1 MPCFMREKPTT
12 ANHAVTSYMYND
24 RPLKIELT
32 LYTVIGWLS
41 VNQVYNIVCE
51 IEGKIDTIYHAQ
63 YNRVDD

>member
-1 MPCFMREKPTT
+1 MLCFMREKPIT
-12 ANHAVTSYMYND
+12 ANHAVTSCND

-32 LYTVIGWLS
+32 LYTVIDWLS

-51 IEGKIDTIYHAQ
+51 IDGKIDTIYHAQ

>member
-1 MPCFMREKPTT
+1 MLCFMREKPIT
-12 ANHAVTSYMYND
+12 ANHAVTSYND

-51 IEGKIDTIYHAQ
+51 IEGKIETIYHVQ
-63 YNRVDD
+63 YNSVDD